1 MTKTEL
7 QKYLD
12 PKVLNKIRRLDLQA
26 RLVVEGFI
34 SGMHRSPFHGFSV
47 EFAQHREYSPGD
59 DIKHL
64 DWKVQARTDRFYIK
78 QYEVETNL
86 RATFLIDVSESMRY
100 GGDPQSRN
108 SAIGVPGS
116 GKDGMSK
123 YHYAACLAS
132 SLALLLLNQQ
142 DAVALA
148 SFDEDLVSFLP
159 HSANPNQIKSF
170 VHELDGATLKAKTTV
185 EHIFHNLAEKIPRR
199 GMIVL
204 VSDLFVDADGLIRGL
219 RHFRHRNHEV
229 MVMHVMDA
237 DELTFPFQ
245 GNTMFRGLE
254 NTGRLMIEPRALRAG
269 YLEAVQRFTS
279 DVKRRC
285 IANQIDYKLIS
296 TADHLDA
303 ALLAFLAARA
313 AAARKLGSRK

>member
-1 MTKTEL
+1 MAKATTTTREL

-12 PKVLNKIRRLDLQA
+12 PKVLNKIKRLDLKA

-64 DWKVQARTDRFYIK
+64 DWKVLGRTDKAYIK

-86 RATFLIDVSESMRY
+86 RATLMVDISESMRY
-100 GGDPQSRN
+100 QGGGNGR
-108 SAIGVPGS
+108 GER
-116 GKDGMSK
+116 MSK
-123 YHYAACLAS
+123 FHYAACAGAS
-132 SLALLLLNQQ
+132 LGFLLHQQQ
-142 DAVALA
+142 DAVGLVT
-148 SFDEDLVSFLP
+148 FDEDLRTYLP
-159 HSANPNQIKSF
+159 HSTNPN
-170 VHELDGATLKAKTTV
+170 HLKALVHALDQSSLKEKTSL
-185 EHIFHNLAEKIPRR
+185 EHICHNVAEKIPRR
-199 GMIVL
+199 GL
-204 VSDLFVDADGLIRGL
+204 VILISDLFVDIDGLIRGL

-229 MVMHVMDA
+229 MVLHLMDE

-245 GNTMFRGLE
+245 GNTQFRGLE
-254 NTGRLMIEPRALRAG
+254 ATGQLTIEPRVLRQG
-269 YLEAVQRFTS
+269 YLEAVEAFTTN
-279 DVKRRC
+279 VKRQC
-285 IANQIDYKLIS
+285 VSNQIDYKLVS

-313 AAARKLGSRK
+313 QASRKVGVKR

>member
-1 MTKTEL
+1 MAKTEL

-47 EFAQHREYSPGD
+47 EFAEHREYSPGD

-64 DWKVQARTDRFYIK
+64 DWKVLGRTDRLYIK

-86 RATFLIDVSESMRY
+86 RAIFLVDISESMRY
-100 GGDPQSRN
+100 GENGRRER
-108 SAIGVPGS
+108 
-116 GKDGMSK
+116 MSK
-123 YHYAACLAS
+123 YHYAACVAAS
-132 SLALLLLNQQ
+132 LCVLLLNQQ
-142 DAVALA
+142 DAVGLA
-148 SFDEDLVSFLP
+148 TFDEELRSFLAP
-159 HSANPNQIKSF
+159 STNPNHIKTL
-170 VHELDGATLKAKTTV
+170 VHELDVVSLKAKTSL
-185 EHIFHNLAEKIPRR
+185 EHICHNLAEKIPRR
-199 GMIVL
+199 GMICL
-204 VSDLFVDADGLIRGL
+204 ISDLFVDSDGLIRGL

-229 MVMHVMDA
+229 MVLHVMDE

-254 NTGRLMIEPRALRAG
+254 QTGRLTVEPRALREG
-269 YLEAVQRFTS
+269 YLEAVENFCA

-285 IANQIDYKLIS
+285 IANRIDYKLIS
-296 TADHLDA
+296 TGDRLDA

-313 AAARKLGSRK
+313 AAVRKAGSKR

>member
-1 MTKTEL
+1 MAKTEL

-47 EFAQHREYSPGD
+47 EFAEHREYAPGD

-64 DWKVQARTDRFYIK
+64 DWKVLGKTDRLYIK

-86 RATFLIDVSESMRY
+86 RAMFLVDISESMRY
-100 GGDPQSRN
+100 GE
-108 SAIGVPGS
+108 
-116 GKDGMSK
+116 DGRPDRMSK
-123 YHYAACLAS
+123 YHYAACVAA

-142 DAVALA
+142 DAVGLA
-148 SFDEDLVSFLP
+148 TFDEDLRSVLAPST
-159 HSANPNQIKSF
+159 NPNHIKTI
-170 VHELDGATLKAKTTV
+170 VHELDVVSLKAKTTV
-185 EHIFHNLAEKIPRR
+185 EHICHSLAEKIPRR
-199 GMIVL
+199 GMICM
-204 VSDLFVDADGLIRGL
+204 VSDLFVDLDGLIRGL

-229 MVMHVMDA
+229 MVLHVMDE

-254 NTGRLMIEPRALRAG
+254 GTGRLTVEPRALREG
-269 YLEAVQRFTS
+269 YLEAVRS
-279 DVKRRC
+279 YCADVKRRC

-303 ALLAFLAARA
+303 ALLGFLAARA
-313 AAARKLGSRK
+313 AAVRTAGSKR

>member
-1 MTKTEL
+1 MAKTEL

-47 EFAQHREYSPGD
+47 EFAEHREYSPGD

-64 DWKVQARTDRFYIK
+64 DWKVLGRTDRLYIK

-86 RATFLIDVSESMRY
+86 RATFLVDVSESMRY
-100 GGDPQSRN
+100 GENGRRER
-108 SAIGVPGS
+108 
-116 GKDGMSK
+116 MSK
-123 YHYAACLAS
+123 YRYSACLAA
-132 SLALLLLNQQ
+132 SLALLLLHQQ

-148 SFDEDLVSFLP
+148 TFDEELKSLLS
-159 HSANPNQIKSF
+159 HSTSPNHIKTF
-170 VHELDGATLKAKTTV
+170 VHELDVVSLKRKTTL
-185 EHIFHNLAEKIPRR
+185 EPICHSLAEKIPRR
-199 GMIVL
+199 GMICL
-204 VSDLFVDADGLIRGL
+204 ISDLFVDADGLIRGL

-229 MVMHVMDA
+229 MVLHVMDE

-245 GNTMFRGLE
+245 GNTLFRGLE
-254 NTGRLMIEPRALRAG
+254 DTGRVTIEPRALRKG
-269 YLEAVQRFTS
+269 YLEAVNRFCA

-285 IANQIDYKLIS
+285 VGNQIDYKLIS

-303 ALLAFLAARA
+303 ALLAFLSARA
-313 AAARKLGSRK
+313 AAVRKAGSKR